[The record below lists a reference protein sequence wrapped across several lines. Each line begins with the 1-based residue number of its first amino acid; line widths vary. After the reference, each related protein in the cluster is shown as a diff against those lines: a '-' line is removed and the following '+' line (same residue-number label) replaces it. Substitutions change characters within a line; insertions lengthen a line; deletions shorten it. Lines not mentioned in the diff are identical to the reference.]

1 MLAHALGGSSPA
13 AACRQQAAGTA
24 APSCAY
30 WRRHRRRCDC
40 AIAAREHQVLPVRL
54 ARSAKLLHRR
64 VCNSSGA
71 PRTVRLLQPPRSV
84 AAYKDLEAH
93 HSSPATFPA
102 APRACRNASTRCA
115 AHAFRSPLAQRMLN
129 VFTSLWQHWGT
140 QLSAI
145 ISWHG
150 QLTET
155 PITSIRKDSV
165 ARMP

>member
-1 MLAHALGGSSPA
+1 MHMRWVGAHQLPHVGSRQRGQQLPPVLLGDGIV
-13 AACRQQAAGTA
+13 R
-24 APSCAY
+24 
-30 WRRHRRRCDC
+30 